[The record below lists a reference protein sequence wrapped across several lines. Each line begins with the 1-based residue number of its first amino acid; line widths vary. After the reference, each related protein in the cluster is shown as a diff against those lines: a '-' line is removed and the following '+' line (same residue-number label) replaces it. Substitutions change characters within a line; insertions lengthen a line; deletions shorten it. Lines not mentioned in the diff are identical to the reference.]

1 MKFNIKE
8 NLISKP
14 EAVMFDL
21 DNTLYNYS
29 IANNNAENALKN
41 AFESKLGFGKQYFG
55 DLLYKSK
62 VSVKA
67 YLKDTASSHSRLLY
81 IQKMLE
87 EIGLGSELSL
97 MLELE
102 QTYWTSFFEE
112 MNLFPG
118 VIDLL
123 EEFRLLEIPCGI
135 ITDLTSTIQFRKLIY
150 LNLEKYFK
158 IITTSEEVEKDKP
171 KSEIFLKSKAKIND
185 KKNLNIWMFGDSV
198 NKDIIGAKK
207 SINATTFLKNG
218 NADESTADIVFSE
231 FTEIILFLKKLK
243 TT

>member
-1 MKFNIKE
+1 MKFNIKQ

-41 AFESKLGFGKQYFG
+41 AFESKLGLEKQSFE
-55 DLLYKSK
+55 DLLHKSK

-112 MNLFPG
+112 MTVFPG

-135 ITDLTSTIQFRKLIY
+135 ITHLTSTIQFRKLIY
-150 LNLEKYFK
+150 LNLE
-158 IITTSEEVEKDKP
+158 
-171 KSEIFLKSKAKIND
+171 
-185 KKNLNIWMFGDSV
+185 
-198 NKDIIGAKK
+198 
-207 SINATTFLKNG
+207 
-218 NADESTADIVFSE
+218 
-231 FTEIILFLKKLK
+231 
-243 TT
+243 